1 MAILI
6 VYESKIIKN
15 NLQEVKKMEFI
26 SQNIKKIF
34 SYSLMLLSIL
44 LLSAIIYSVDHLI
57 KTGDEAKAIKLDY
70 TQLHSVQ
77 YGLFNST
84 IWAEKIANVMSEK
97 IDEFDFTATSRGEI
111 KTYVETIIDTL
122 IVEADK
128 KVREQ
133 NKKKRGFIDKILGST
148 KQMITDELVDI
159 KGLRKRVPEF
169 TNAVMNELE
178 KPANQQVVKAV
189 MKDKLRAL
197 MLSNVEHTDMSLY
210 NQVFTRNQCSDYGS
224 CSTVLRKKLD
234 EKSEEMNLYT
244 MAILMMAT
252 GLILFVILQGT
263 ILNSISLLL
272 LSITSIALLIPGIL
286 LPMLDLEAKIDKFY
300 FTILDKPII
309 FTDQIL
315 FFQSKSISDMVKLL
329 LESPETKMIF
339 VGILLTTFSIIFPAL
354 KLLST
359 YLYFYSRS
367 FIGNNAIVRFFALK
381 STKWSMADVMVVS
394 IFMAYIGL
402 DGVVSHELKTFEAS
416 SAPVNIITSN
426 GTHLEVG
433 LFLFLG
439 FVFTS
444 FVLAIL
450 VERTRRVDSIEAEK
464 SENTKDT

>member
-1 MAILI
+1 MQI
-6 VYESKIIKN
+6 
-15 NLQEVKKMEFI
+15 NLQKVKNMAFI
-26 SQNIKKIF
+26 SQNIKKLF
-34 SYSLMLLSIL
+34 SYLLLILSIALLSF
-44 LLSAIIYSVDHLI
+44 IIYSVNHLVE
-57 KTGDEAKAIKLDY
+57 KGAEARALKLDY
-70 TQLHSVQ
+70 TQLHSTQ

-84 IWAEKIANVMSEK
+84 IWTKKIANVMSEK
-97 IDEFDFTATSRGEI
+97 IDEFDFTATSREEI
-111 KTYVETIIDTL
+111 RTYIETIIDTL

-128 KVREQ
+128 NVREQ
-133 NKKKRGFIDKILGST
+133 NKKKRGFIDSLLGST
-148 KQMITDELVDI
+148 RQMVTDSLVDI

-178 KPANQQVVKAV
+178 KPANQKVVKAV

-197 MLSNVEHTDMSLY
+197 MLNNVAHTDMSAY
-210 NQVFTRNQCSDYGS
+210 NAVFTRYECNNYDACSA
-224 CSTVLRKKLD
+224 LLQIQLD
-234 EKSEEMNLYT
+234 QKAQEMDQAT
-244 MAILMMAT
+244 MDILIMAAV
-252 GLILFVILQGT
+252 LILLVILQGS

-272 LSITSIALLIPGIL
+272 LSSTSVALLIPGVL
-286 LPMLDLEAKIDKFY
+286 LPMMDLEAKISKFY
-300 FTILDKPII
+300 FMILDKPIT

-354 KLLST
+354 KLIST

-402 DGVVSHELKTFEAS
+402 DGVVSHELKTLEES
-416 SAPVNIITSN
+416 SAPINVITSN
-426 GTHLEVG
+426 GTHLEIG
-433 LFLFLG
+433 FFLFLG

-450 VERTRRVDSIEAEK
+450 VEKTRSVDTIEGEK
-464 SENTKDT
+464 S